1 MCDLGIRGLLVYDE
15 GLLWV
20 LSEARKTGELPADTV
35 LKASAHCGHGNG
47 ASFRLLEQCGADSIN
62 PVRDL
67 SLDMLCALRASVSVP
82 LDVHTDCPE
91 GSGGFIRTYEAPEIV
106 RCCAPVYLKIGNSA
120 LAAHGS
126 LPTEADAARMA
137 QQAAI
142 VMEMLERYLP
152 EARQLAR
159 GEGRGLVAEAGG
171 PRMSERIETAALR
184 DFSVSLCRAAGLS
197 ADDAALL
204 TDSILFA
211 ECRGVTSHGLLRL
224 PQYIARL
231 RSGATASNVPMPFTM
246 ESGGTARLDAQN
258 GLGQLAGRKASDKAE
273 ELAAKYGVSF
283 VAVANSNHFGTGAW
297 YAIRGAARLFAFN
310 ISSAASAMAPH
321 GAAQP
326 LRHRPGR
333 AGTAARRGEGSLALD
348 MALST
353 AARGKI
359 RYAALNGTPIPETW
373 GWTRTAR
380 PRPTPPPCSTAARS
394 SRRRRKGV
402 GACDLH

>member
-1 MCDLGIRGLLVYDE
+1 MMDKSRAFLRTLGLPGGDLHALPTSEATFPGGAQFGVEIPTVNTFAAAKALLRETQRLGVTVNRIDETLGAFRHTRAAYDTSATRLSRQGAVIGYRLRGEEQLVRALEDAKRVCDLGIRGLLVYDE

-159 GEGRGLVAEAGG
+159 GEGRGLVAEAEV
-171 PRMSERIETAALR
+171 R
-184 DFSVSLCRAAGLS
+184 V
-197 ADDAALL
+197 
-204 TDSILFA
+204 
-211 ECRGVTSHGLLRL
+211 
-224 PQYIARL
+224 
-231 RSGATASNVPMPFTM
+231 
-246 ESGGTARLDAQN
+246 
-258 GLGQLAGRKASDKAE
+258 
-273 ELAAKYGVSF
+273 
-283 VAVANSNHFGTGAW
+283 
-297 YAIRGAARLFAFN
+297 
-310 ISSAASAMAPH
+310 
-321 GAAQP
+321 
-326 LRHRPGR
+326 
-333 AGTAARRGEGSLALD
+333 
-348 MALST
+348 
-353 AARGKI
+353 
-359 RYAALNGTPIPETW
+359 
-373 GWTRTAR
+373 
-380 PRPTPPPCSTAARS
+380 
-394 SRRRRKGV
+394 
-402 GACDLH
+402 

>member
-1 MCDLGIRGLLVYDE
+1 MMDKSRAFLRTLGLPGGDLHSLPTSEATFPGGAQFGVEIPTVNTFAAAKALLRETQRLGVTVNRIDETLGAFRHTRAELLEYAALCRDSGAALTVSIGPRAAYDTSATRLSRQGAVIGYRLRGEEQLVYDE

-20 LSEARKTGELPADTV
+20 LSEARKSGELPADTV

-159 GEGRGLVAEAGG
+159 GEGRGLVAEAEV
-171 PRMSERIETAALR
+171 R
-184 DFSVSLCRAAGLS
+184 V
-197 ADDAALL
+197 
-204 TDSILFA
+204 
-211 ECRGVTSHGLLRL
+211 
-224 PQYIARL
+224 
-231 RSGATASNVPMPFTM
+231 
-246 ESGGTARLDAQN
+246 
-258 GLGQLAGRKASDKAE
+258 
-273 ELAAKYGVSF
+273 
-283 VAVANSNHFGTGAW
+283 
-297 YAIRGAARLFAFN
+297 
-310 ISSAASAMAPH
+310 
-321 GAAQP
+321 
-326 LRHRPGR
+326 
-333 AGTAARRGEGSLALD
+333 
-348 MALST
+348 
-353 AARGKI
+353 
-359 RYAALNGTPIPETW
+359 
-373 GWTRTAR
+373 
-380 PRPTPPPCSTAARS
+380 
-394 SRRRRKGV
+394 
-402 GACDLH
+402 

>member
-1 MCDLGIRGLLVYDE
+1 MRVFGIICEYNPFHRGHKWQIDELRRLVGEEECAVVCAMSGDFVQRGDFAVERAHARAEAAVYGGADLVLELPLPWAISSAEGFARGGVSILAATGVVDTLVFGSECGNAAKLQRAAKALLRETQRFGVTVNRIDETLGAFRHTRAELLEYAALCRDSGAALTVSIGPRAAYDTSATRLSRQGAVIGYRLRGEEQLVRALEDAKRVCDLGIRGLLVYDE

-159 GEGRGLVAEAGG
+159 GEGRGLVAEAEV
-171 PRMSERIETAALR
+171 R
-184 DFSVSLCRAAGLS
+184 V
-197 ADDAALL
+197 
-204 TDSILFA
+204 
-211 ECRGVTSHGLLRL
+211 
-224 PQYIARL
+224 
-231 RSGATASNVPMPFTM
+231 
-246 ESGGTARLDAQN
+246 
-258 GLGQLAGRKASDKAE
+258 
-273 ELAAKYGVSF
+273 
-283 VAVANSNHFGTGAW
+283 
-297 YAIRGAARLFAFN
+297 
-310 ISSAASAMAPH
+310 
-321 GAAQP
+321 
-326 LRHRPGR
+326 
-333 AGTAARRGEGSLALD
+333 
-348 MALST
+348 
-353 AARGKI
+353 
-359 RYAALNGTPIPETW
+359 
-373 GWTRTAR
+373 
-380 PRPTPPPCSTAARS
+380 
-394 SRRRRKGV
+394 
-402 GACDLH
+402 

>member
-1 MCDLGIRGLLVYDE
+1 MRVFGIICEYNPFHRGHKWQIDELRRLAGEEECAAVCAMSGDFVQRGDFAIERAHARAEAAVRGGADLVLELPLPWAISSAEGFARGGVSILAATGVVDTLVFGSECGNAAKLQRAAKALLRETQRLGVTVNRIDETLGAFRHTRAELLEYAALCRDSGAALTVSIGPRAAYDTSATRLSRQGAVIGYRLRGEEQLVRALEDAKRVCDLGIRGLLVYDE

-120 LAAHGS
+120 LTAHGS

-159 GEGRGLVAEAGG
+159 GEGRGLVAEAEV
-171 PRMSERIETAALR
+171 R
-184 DFSVSLCRAAGLS
+184 V
-197 ADDAALL
+197 
-204 TDSILFA
+204 
-211 ECRGVTSHGLLRL
+211 
-224 PQYIARL
+224 
-231 RSGATASNVPMPFTM
+231 
-246 ESGGTARLDAQN
+246 
-258 GLGQLAGRKASDKAE
+258 
-273 ELAAKYGVSF
+273 
-283 VAVANSNHFGTGAW
+283 
-297 YAIRGAARLFAFN
+297 
-310 ISSAASAMAPH
+310 
-321 GAAQP
+321 
-326 LRHRPGR
+326 
-333 AGTAARRGEGSLALD
+333 
-348 MALST
+348 
-353 AARGKI
+353 
-359 RYAALNGTPIPETW
+359 
-373 GWTRTAR
+373 
-380 PRPTPPPCSTAARS
+380 
-394 SRRRRKGV
+394 
-402 GACDLH
+402 

>member
-1 MCDLGIRGLLVYDE
+1 MSIGPRAAYDTSATRLSRQGAVIGYRLRGEEQLVRALEDAKRVCDLGIRGLLVYDE

-20 LSEARKTGELPADTV
+20 LSEARKSGELPADTV

-152 EARQLAR
+152 EARQLTH
-159 GEGRGLVAEAGG
+159 GEGRGLVAEAEV
-171 PRMSERIETAALR
+171 R
-184 DFSVSLCRAAGLS
+184 V
-197 ADDAALL
+197 
-204 TDSILFA
+204 
-211 ECRGVTSHGLLRL
+211 
-224 PQYIARL
+224 
-231 RSGATASNVPMPFTM
+231 
-246 ESGGTARLDAQN
+246 
-258 GLGQLAGRKASDKAE
+258 
-273 ELAAKYGVSF
+273 
-283 VAVANSNHFGTGAW
+283 
-297 YAIRGAARLFAFN
+297 
-310 ISSAASAMAPH
+310 
-321 GAAQP
+321 
-326 LRHRPGR
+326 
-333 AGTAARRGEGSLALD
+333 
-348 MALST
+348 
-353 AARGKI
+353 
-359 RYAALNGTPIPETW
+359 
-373 GWTRTAR
+373 
-380 PRPTPPPCSTAARS
+380 
-394 SRRRRKGV
+394 
-402 GACDLH
+402 